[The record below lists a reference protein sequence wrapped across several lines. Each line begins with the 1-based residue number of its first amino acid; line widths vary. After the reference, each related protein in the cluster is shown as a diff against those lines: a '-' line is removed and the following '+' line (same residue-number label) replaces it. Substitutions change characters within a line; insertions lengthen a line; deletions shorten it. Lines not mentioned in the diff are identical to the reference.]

1 MKNKEQILKEFD
13 EEYLEK
19 IDKYNPLKE
28 DLIKLFTDQKQF
40 LIKALTQ
47 TREET
52 IREEIAYWIDVFD
65 NRPKDRDLESDIIAQ
80 NFARIEIERL
90 ENKLKK

>member
-1 MKNKEQILKEFD
+1 MTQEQILKEFD
-13 EEYLEK
+13 DEYLEK

-40 LIKALTQ
+40 LIKAISQ

-52 IREEIAYWIDVFD
+52 IREVEDEWSK
-65 NRPKDRDLESDIIAQ
+65 KDLSGIW
-80 NFARIEIERL
+80 
-90 ENKLKK
+90 